1 MHFEGA
7 NSGQSAKAMCND
19 IELAIGAFEVLVV
32 NEFKFVPKGL
42 AKVLDFRLAQ
52 IPERNT

>member
-1 MHFEGA
+1 
-7 NSGQSAKAMCND
+7 MCND